1 MGLYLIHPRD
11 HRTRLTSPIIPV
23 IFVNFSFTSN
33 HKSMKKVSLFL
44 AFLTLYNF
52 SSQAFQFDQF
62 AKPYYELVDVEF
74 DKDRAFKT
82 VDFVQSYF
90 RVVGNEG
97 FNQSILRV
105 EQELKAAGFV
115 LESLASETDRLVY
128 RLEERALKNTTWE
141 PYSATL
147 KLSNGEEIL
156 NFDTNKNMMAINSYG
171 TNGEQEFEVVY
182 VGAGQDLNLDQDFK
196 GKVVFA
202 ETSTRS
208 FFNKVAKEQG
218 AVGVI
223 GYRMPS
229 YTQPEKNINSIQFGS
244 IPRDNVNK
252 PFGILLSYQ
261 AKEKLKAAIA
271 SGNNKIKIN
280 LNTKVYQS
288 TELTVVAELR
298 GSKMPEER
306 FVFSAHVQEPGAND
320 NASGVGVLAEVAS
333 TSARLLKAGRI
344 NPERTITYLFGDEIT
359 STRRFIQEDPERAKG
374 IKWGMSLDMV
384 GEDTEKTGGSFLIEK
399 MPDPGAIWI
408 RGVEKHTEWGG
419 RPLQKKDLK
428 PHYFNDLTIAVFEG
442 IGEKK
447 NWNVNFN
454 PYEGGSDH
462 VPFLSADIPGLLLW
476 HFTDQFYHTD
486 QDRID
491 KVSKET
497 LHNVGTG
504 ALMIALMLTENK
516 PVLATQVLLKVSMS
530 ATYRLQAELKLSQ
543 KAVADG
549 GDMEQEQDI
558 LTAWSDYYKQ
568 VLNTVLDLNPKGG
581 MFKDNLQTT
590 QDALMGFT
598 NLMLKQLR

>member
-1 MGLYLIHPRD
+1 
-11 HRTRLTSPIIPV
+11 
-23 IFVNFSFTSN
+23 
-33 HKSMKKVSLFL
+33 MKKAFLFL
-44 AFLTLYNF
+44 TFLSICTF
-52 SSQAFQFDQF
+52 SAQAFQFEQF
-62 AKPYYELVDVEF
+62 ADPYYDLVNPEF
-74 DKDRAFKT
+74 DKERAYST

-97 FNQSILRV
+97 FNQSISKV
-105 EQELKAAGFV
+105 EQELKSAGFV
-115 LESLASETDRLVY
+115 LESLAGDTDRLVY
-128 RLEERALKNTTWE
+128 RIEERELRNTTWE
-141 PYSATL
+141 PYSASLTL
-147 KLSNGEEIL
+147 ASGEELL
-156 NFDTNKNMMAINSYG
+156 NFMTNKNMMAINSYG
-171 TNGEQEFEVVY
+171 TDGEQEFEVVY
-182 VGAGQDLNLDQDFK
+182 VGAGQDLDLDQDFT

-202 ETSTRS
+202 EASTRR
-208 FFNKVAKEQG
+208 FINNVVKERG

-223 GYRMPS
+223 GYSMPT
-229 YTQPEKNINSIQFGS
+229 YTQPEKNVNSIQFGS
-244 IPRDNVNK
+244 IPRDSVNK

-261 AKEKLKAAIA
+261 AKEKLKAAVTV
-271 SGNNKIKIN
+271 GNSKIKLN
-280 LNTKVYQS
+280 LSTKVYKS
-288 TELTVVAELR
+288 TELTIVAEMR

-320 NASGVGVLAEVAS
+320 NASGVGVLAEIAA
-333 TSARLLKAGRI
+333 TSARLLKQGKI
-344 NPERTITYLFGDEIT
+344 DPERTITYLFGDEIT

-428 PHYFNDLTIAVFEG
+428 PHYFNDLTIAVFKG

-462 VPFLSADIPGLLLW
+462 VPFLSANIPGLLLW

-516 PVLATQVLLKVSMS
+516 SVLATRVLLEASMA

-543 KAVADG
+543 KAMADG
-549 GDMEQEQDI
+549 GDKEREQEI
-558 LTAWSDYYKQ
+558 LTTWSDYYRQ
-568 VLNTVLDLNPKGG
+568 VFNTVLDLNPKGG
-581 MFKDNLQTT
+581 MFQENLQSA
-590 QDALMGFT
+590 QDALMLFT
-598 NLMLKQLR
+598 NLMLKQLK

>member
-1 MGLYLIHPRD
+1 
-11 HRTRLTSPIIPV
+11 
-23 IFVNFSFTSN
+23 
-33 HKSMKKVSLFL
+33 MKRAFLFL
-44 AFLTLYNF
+44 TFLSTCTF

-62 AKPYYELVDVEF
+62 AEPYYQLVNPEF
-74 DKDRAFKT
+74 DKERAYNT

-97 FNQSILRV
+97 FNKSISRI
-105 EQELKAAGFV
+105 EQELKSAGFV

-128 RLEERALKNTTWE
+128 RIEERELRNTTWE
-141 PYSATL
+141 PYGASL
-147 KLSNGEEIL
+147 KLANGEELL
-156 NFDTNKNMMAINSYG
+156 NFKTNKNMIAINSYP
-171 TNGEQEFEVVY
+171 TDGEKEFEVVY
-182 VGAGQDLNLDQDFK
+182 VGSGRNLNLDQDLK

-202 ETSTRS
+202 ERGAGSL
-208 FFNKVAKEQG
+208 FNAVVKSKG
-218 AVGVI
+218 AAGVI
-223 GYRMPS
+223 GYALPG
-229 YTQPEKNINSIQFGS
+229 YTKPEENVNSIQFS
-244 IPRDNVNK
+244 AIPRDSVSK
-252 PFGILLSYQ
+252 SFGILLSYQ

-271 SGNNKIKIN
+271 AGNNKIKIN
-280 LNTKVYQS
+280 LDTKVYKS
-288 TELTVVAELR
+288 TELTVVAEMR

-320 NASGVGVLAEVAS
+320 NASGVGVLAEIAA
-333 TSARLLKAGRI
+333 TSARLLKDGKI
-344 NPERTITYLFGDEIT
+344 DPERTITYLFGDEII

-374 IKWGMSLDMV
+374 VKWGMSLDMV

-428 PHYFNDLTIAVFEG
+428 PHYFNDLTIAVFES

-462 VPFLSADIPGLLLW
+462 VPFLSANIPGLLLW

-516 PVLATQVLLKVSMS
+516 PMLGNTLLLEASTA
-530 ATYRLQAELKLSQ
+530 ATYRLQAELRLSEE
-543 KAVADG
+543 ALANG
-549 GDMEQEQDI
+549 GDKDKERDI
-558 LTAWSDYYKQ
+558 LNTWSDYYRQ
-568 VLNTVLDLNPKGG
+568 VFDTVLDVEPKG
-581 MFKDNLQTT
+581 MFKDNLRST
-590 QDALMGFT
+590 QDALMGYT
-598 NLMLKQLR
+598 NLILRKLK

>member
-1 MGLYLIHPRD
+1 
-11 HRTRLTSPIIPV
+11 
-23 IFVNFSFTSN
+23 
-33 HKSMKKVSLFL
+33 MKRAFLFL
-44 AFLTLYNF
+44 TFLSICTF
-52 SSQAFQFDQF
+52 SSHAFQFDQF
-62 AKPYYELVDVEF
+62 ANPYYELVNPEF
-74 DKDRAFKT
+74 DKERAYRT

-97 FNQSILRV
+97 FNAGISRV
-105 EQELKAAGFV
+105 EQELKSAGFV
-115 LESLASETDRLVY
+115 LESLAKNTDRLVY
-128 RLEERALKNTTWE
+128 RLEERELKNTTWE
-141 PYSATL
+141 PYSASL
-147 KLSNGEEIL
+147 KLSSGEELL
-156 NFDTNKNMMAINSYG
+156 NFKTNKNMMAINSYS
-171 TNGEQEFEVVY
+171 TDGEQEFEVVY
-182 VGAGQDLNLDQDFK
+182 VGAGRDLNLDQDLK

-202 ETSTRS
+202 ER
-208 FFNKVAKEQG
+208 
-218 AVGVI
+218 AVGSLFSAVVKSHGAAGVI
-223 GYRMPS
+223 AYRLPA
-229 YTQPEKNINSIQFGS
+229 YTKPEENVNSIQFS
-244 IPRDNVNK
+244 AIQRDSVHK
-252 PFGILLSYQ
+252 SFGILLSYQ

-271 SGNNKIKIN
+271 AGNNKIKVN
-280 LNTKVYQS
+280 LNTKVYKS
-288 TELTVVAELR
+288 TELTIVAEMR

-320 NASGVGVLAEVAS
+320 NASGVGVLAEIAA
-333 TSARLLKAGRI
+333 TSARLLKEGKI
-344 NPERTITYLFGDEIT
+344 DPERTITYLFGDEIT

-428 PHYFNDLTIAVFEG
+428 PHYFNDLTIAVFKS

-462 VPFLSADIPGLLLW
+462 VPFLSANIPGLLLW

-516 PVLATQVLLKVSMS
+516 PMLGNRVLLEASTA

-543 KAVADG
+543 EALANG
-549 GDMEQEQDI
+549 GDIDKEREI
-558 LTAWSDYYKQ
+558 LRTWSDYYRQ
-568 VLNTVLDLNPKGG
+568 VFDTVLDVDPKG
-581 MFKDNLQTT
+581 MFNDNLRNT
-590 QDALMGFT
+590 QGALMGYT
-598 NLMLKQLR
+598 NLILGKLK

>member
-1 MGLYLIHPRD
+1 M
-11 HRTRLTSPIIPV
+11 
-23 IFVNFSFTSN
+23 
-33 HKSMKKVSLFL
+33 KSAFLFL
-44 AFLTLYNF
+44 TFLSICTF

-62 AKPYYELVDVEF
+62 ANPYYELVNPEF
-74 DKDRAFKT
+74 DKERAYKT

-97 FNQSILRV
+97 FNQGISRI
-105 EQELKAAGFV
+105 EQELKSAGFV
-115 LESLASETDRLVY
+115 LESQASDTDRLVY
-128 RLEERALKNTTWE
+128 RIEERALRNTTWE
-141 PYSATL
+141 PYGASL
-147 KLSNGEEIL
+147 KLANGEELL
-156 NFDTNKNMMAINSYG
+156 NFKTNKNMIAINSYP
-171 TNGEQEFEVVY
+171 TDGEQEFEVVY
-182 VGAGQDLNLDQDFK
+182 VGSGRNLNLEQDLK

-202 ETSTRS
+202 ERGVGSL
-208 FFNKVAKEQG
+208 FNAVINSKG
-218 AVGVI
+218 AAGVI
-223 GYRMPS
+223 GYALPA
-229 YTQPEKNINSIQFGS
+229 YTKPEVNVNSIQFS
-244 IPRDNVNK
+244 AIPRDSVNK
-252 PFGILLSYQ
+252 SFGILLSYQ

-271 SGNNKIKIN
+271 AGNNKIRIN
-280 LNTKVYQS
+280 LDTKVYKS
-288 TELTVVAELR
+288 TELTVVAEMK

-320 NASGVGVLAEVAS
+320 NASGVGVLSEIAS
-333 TSARLLKAGRI
+333 TSARLLKAGKI
-344 NPERTITYLFGDEIT
+344 NPERTITYLFGDEII

-419 RPLQKKDLK
+419 KPLEKKDLK
-428 PHYFNDLTIAVFEG
+428 PHYFNDLTIAVFKN

-462 VPFLSADIPGLLLW
+462 VPFLSANIPGLLLW

-497 LHNVGTG
+497 LHYVGTG

-516 PVLATQVLLKVSMS
+516 SVLATHVLLEVSMS

-549 GDMEQEQDI
+549 GNKEQEQDI
-558 LTAWSDYYKQ
+558 LTTWSDYYKQ

-581 MFKDNLQTT
+581 MFQDNLRTT

-598 NLMLKQLR
+598 NLMLKQLK